1 MGVKLS
7 LLPLSVLQEVPYKRA
22 LVASVCVSVE
32 TLVYVM
38 ACGKVCVFVT
48 VSGCSIVSGK
58 VRRKGF
64 VLL

>member
-7 LLPLSVLQEVPYKRA
+7 FPPVSVLQEVPYKRA
-22 LVASVCVSVE
+22 LVASVCVSVKM
-32 TLVYVM
+32 LMYVM
-38 ACGKVCVFVT
+38 ACGEVCVSVT

-58 VRRKGF
+58 MKTKEF